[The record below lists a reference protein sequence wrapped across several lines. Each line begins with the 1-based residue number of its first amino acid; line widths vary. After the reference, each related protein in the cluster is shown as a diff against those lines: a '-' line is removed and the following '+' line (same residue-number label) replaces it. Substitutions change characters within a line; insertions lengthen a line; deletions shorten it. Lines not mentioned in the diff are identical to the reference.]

1 MHACRDLP
9 KYEFLSSCRFIQTKY
24 PNKWFSLSCC
34 AVGSLVGAITGAP
47 IGLATESGLLRG
59 AGIGAISGAVFS
71 IEVVESSLDLW
82 NSQESGIWSV
92 LYVTAPTMWFIC
104 DERPQMSALSLPFME
119 SLDFFETGGIRG
131 LPMDAIDRIPKF
143 RITTQDREDAA
154 GEKNCCSVCLQVGF
168 AAPETCAAH
177 SYHSSHLFR
186 FQDLQ
191 IGEMAR
197 KLPHCHHMFHSPC
210 IDSWLI
216 RHASCPL
223 CRRDV

>member
-1 MHACRDLP
+1 MAQLYRVQYRVRYVSLP
-9 KYEFLSSCRFIQTKY
+9 ESQRFK
-24 PNKWFSLSCC
+24 P
-34 AVGSLVGAITGAP
+34 
-47 IGLATESGLLRG
+47 TE
-59 AGIGAISGAVFS
+59 
-71 IEVVESSLDLW
+71 
-82 NSQESGIWSV
+82 
-92 LYVTAPTMWFIC
+92 TTPTMWFIY

-131 LPMDAIDRIPKF
+131 MPMDAIDRIPKF
-143 RITTQDREDAA
+143 RITTQDREDAT

-168 AAPETCAAH
+168 TAHETCAAH
-177 SYHSSHLFR
+177 SYHSPHLSS
-186 FQDLQ
+186 QDLQ

-210 IDSWLI
+210 IDSWVI